1 MADTPNIH
9 AVAVFA
15 SLTAKASVALNCSY
29 EEAAVFL
36 VKLAPLVTLLQDA
49 DFQDKLRRYA
59 QAFNA
64 QPQDAPTSESKAPQ
78 GKGIH

>member
-1 MADTPNIH
+1 MADDTTRT
-9 AVAVFA
+9 VAVFA
-15 SLTAKASVALNCSY
+15 ALTAKASVALNCSY

-59 QAFNA
+59 QMFNA
-64 QPQDAPTSESKAPQ
+64 PVTDETTPQ
-78 GKGIH
+78 GKGTH